1 MIARWAKII
10 MCLSVATLAGL
21 AALGNVLDYDTNFVF
36 VRHVLTMDT
45 VPSLTFKSR
54 AITTPALWHLSYIL
68 IIVGEAAT
76 ALLFAGAGVAL
87 WRARRAPA
95 ALFQRAK
102 VWAHAGALGG
112 FLVWFFGF
120 MVVGGEWF
128 QMWQSPAWNG
138 QEAAFRFFVAVLA
151 VLIFVNQPDQELV

>member
-10 MCLSVATLAGL
+10 MCLSVAALAGL

-45 VPSLTFKSR
+45 VASPAFKAR
-54 AITTPALWHLSYIL
+54 AITAPALWHFSYGL
-68 IIVGEAAT
+68 IIAGEAAT
-76 ALLFAGAGVAL
+76 ALLFAGAGLAL
-87 WRARRAPA
+87 WRVRRGSA

-102 VWAHAGALGG
+102 SWAHAGALAG

-120 MVVGGEWF
+120 MVIGGEWF
-128 QMWQSPAWNG
+128 QMWQSAWNG
-138 QEAAFRFFVAVLA
+138 QEAAFRFFVSVLA
-151 VLIFVNQPDQELV
+151 VTIFVNQPDQELV

>member
-10 MCLSVATLAGL
+10 MCLSVAALAGL
-21 AALGNVLDYDTNFVF
+21 AALGNILDYDTNFVF

-45 VPSLTFKSR
+45 VASPAFKAR
-54 AITTPALWHLSYIL
+54 AITAPGLWHFSYIL
-68 IIVGEAAT
+68 IIAGEAAT

-87 WRARRAPA
+87 WRARCGSADVFR
-95 ALFQRAK
+95 RAK
-102 VWAHAGALGG
+102 AWAHAGGLAG

-128 QMWQSPAWNG
+128 QMWQSAWNG
-138 QEAAFRFFVAVLA
+138 QESAFRFFVAILA
-151 VLIFVNQPDQELV
+151 VTIFVNQPDQELM